1 MASSVAHTIPD
12 AAPLLARLE
21 DIPPI
26 AIAGVALLFG
36 VVLMFGSLIAG
47 VSSFVA
53 HGKLYGYWYSVNWS
67 LNFVLVIPIAI
78 YFAANTFA
86 CIRDLVFS
94 LVASGMIV
102 RPQGKPP
109 TELQILDEWHE
120 FGRSSVIIGLALSG
134 IAFIA
139 SWIEFYYSCFV
150 LGRHLSEIGQAGGP
164 VLSWTLAPYFNGA
177 NLSGARLFG
186 FVAFTAQGFAASAF
200 LIFVTVML
208 AFATWIFRFT
218 SNRVTEELIPD
229 LKSTDTRRGFERFEP
244 LIVNLLL
251 AACFFFGLFFLT
263 RLDSAFVLSPHSSIF
278 DFAAKDLG
286 EGFISHDKNQTVP
299 HGPFELPKDEIHYS
313 VMAVGTGMGV
323 LLFMAFLVPS
333 FILSRSAQIS
343 CSRAAANQDRLQLP
357 QRAGLSGEEIRDRL
371 QKMTFWPL
379 KYPRPAEL
387 MLFLLL
393 GGACFVYFN
402 LTLFLIG
409 ALIARAMLLFLG
421 VAAWKKKEKSGDNP

>member
-1 MASSVAHTIPD
+1 MASPVAHPVPNTTS
-12 AAPLLARLE
+12 LLARLE

-26 AIAGVALLFG
+26 AIAGTAVLIG
-36 VVLMFGSLIAG
+36 VLLMFGSLIAG
-47 VSSFVA
+47 VNSFVDNK
-53 HGKLYGYWYSVNWS
+53 GKLYGYWYSVNWS
-67 LNFVLVIPIAI
+67 LNFVLIIPIAI

-86 CIRDLVFS
+86 SIRELISS
-94 LVASGMIV
+94 LVGSGMLV
-102 RPQGKPP
+102 RPDG
-109 TELQILDEWHE
+109 TLLSEREILDNWHE
-120 FGRSSVIIGLALSG
+120 FGTKPLIVGLALSG
-134 IAFIA
+134 IAFVA
-139 SWIEFYYSCFV
+139 SWIEYYYNCFV
-150 LGRHLSEIGQAGGP
+150 LGRRLSEIGQSGGP

-177 NLSGARLFG
+177 NLFGARLFS
-186 FVAFTAQGFAASAF
+186 FVAFTAQGCAASVF

-208 AFATWIFRFT
+208 AFAAWIFRFT
-218 SNRVTEELIPD
+218 SNEVTEELVPD

-251 AACFFFGLFFLT
+251 ASCFFFGLFFLT
-263 RLDSAFVLSPHSSIF
+263 RLDSAFVLSSHSSIF

-286 EGFISHDKNQTVP
+286 EGFVSRESNQKIT
-299 HGPFELPKDEIHYS
+299 HGPFELPNDEIHYS

-323 LLFMAFLVPS
+323 MLFMAFLVPS

-343 CSRAAANQDRLQLP
+343 CSRAATNQDRLQLP
-357 QRAGLSGEEIRDRL
+357 ERTGLPGEEIRDRL

-393 GGACFVYFN
+393 GGVCFIYYN

-409 ALIARAMLLFLG
+409 ALVARATLLFLG
-421 VAAWKKKEKSGDNP
+421 VAAGKKNQKSGG